1 MTDRWSD
8 RLARIDQAVDRAM
21 SESVRIVPVREA
33 DFAGVTPDPDRPA
46 VDVEGV
52 LTFRRGEEDIGGN
65 AAHLRNARV
74 VTAHAELQVMRT
86 KLPAGFDIRKDDRVE
101 VVAKGLVFKIERV
114 DRQHPGR
121 LAFVLSI
128 IAENAQ

>member
-8 RLARIDQAVDRAM
+8 RLARVDQAVDRVM
-21 SESVRIVPVREA
+21 SESVRFVPVREG
-33 DFAGVTPDPDRPA
+33 DFSGATPDPDRPA
-46 VDVEGV
+46 FDAEGV
-52 LTFRRGEEDIGGN
+52 LAFRRGEEDIGGN

-74 VTAHAELQVMRT
+74 VTAHAELQVMKA

-101 VVAKGLVFKIERV
+101 AVAKGLLFKIERV

-121 LAFVLSI
+121 LAFILSI
-128 IAENAQ
+128 VGGESP